1 MRLRYWSGLLVAL
14 CCVASVAR
22 ADAEPKASSPD
33 NPYAFLQQLQLS
45 SMKQQLQ
52 QKTEKPQTRM
62 AYEQLISEADRALK
76 MGNPSVMEKKSTPP
90 SGSKHDYLSLS
101 AYWWPDPDKADGLPW
116 IRRDGQVNPA
126 SKDEETDGVRL
137 AKFTA
142 QTQALTLAWYF
153 SGKQAYADKAM
164 SMIRTWFIDPATRM
178 NPNLD
183 FAQGVPGIAPG
194 RGSGVLDG
202 RYFSTRIV
210 DSLIMLRHAPGWTAQ
225 DEQQMQTWMSD
236 YLHWLQTSK
245 LGKKEATA
253 QNNHGSWYTVQVA
266 GIAWYLGKIDVVKS
280 MAQLQRE
287 KLDHQ
292 LQPDGAQ
299 PEELAR
305 TRSFHYSYFNL
316 QAITDMA
323 MLASRVGENIW
334 QYQTPTGSSVIK
346 ALDFMAPYL
355 DENKAWPRKTMDR
368 QSSRLIPLLLQAERG
383 LKTPRYQAQIRQT
396 GFAELLTGEA
406 GARDKEPSHISVET
420 RRALWLLNPAMP

>member
-33 NPYAFLQQLQLS
+33 NPYAFLQQSQLS
-45 SMKQQLQ
+45 AVKQRLQ

-62 AYEQLISEADRALK
+62 AYEQLLSEADRALK
-76 MGNPSVMEKKSTPP
+76 INNPSVTEKKSTPP

-142 QTQALTLAWYF
+142 QTQGLTLAWYF

-164 SMIRTWFIDPATRM
+164 SMLRTWFIDPATRM

-245 LGKKEATA
+245 LGKKESTA
-253 QNNHGSWYTVQVA
+253 QNNHGSWYTVQIA

-334 QYQTPTGSSVIK
+334 QYHTPKGSSVIK

-368 QSSRLIPLLLQAERG
+368 QSSRLIPLLLQADRG
-383 LKTPRYQAQIRQT
+383 LKAPRYQAQIRQA

-406 GARDKEPSHISVET
+406 GARDKEQSHISVET
-420 RRALWLLNPAMP
+420 RRALWLLNPVTP